1 MPHSWYHTDICYTP
15 GVIRAYA
22 TLLVSYG
29 HMRHSWCHTR
39 KTVTRTLPTVQGL
52 GSQGSAELQTL
63 GMSLMNARRPQAA
76 RLNLTLARLS
86 ATGIAYPSPS
96 RRLQASEPTIKL
108 PTTLVSEMR
117 QSPVITEAITATK
130 QGSERPNED
139 RRQKK
144 EVEWLKSLRKIH
156 MYEDR
161 YIDTLRPQA
170 TRLGTYLS
178 THQTSLA

>member
-1 MPHSWYHTDICYTP
+1 SPC
-15 GVIRAYA
+15 
-22 TLLVSYG
+22 LVVLSSSFSSPIPPPSYFWARG
-29 HMRHSWCHTR
+29 P
-39 KTVTRTLPTVQGL
+39 VTRTLPTVQGL
-52 GSQGSAELQTL
+52 GSQGSAEPQTL

-86 ATGIAYPSPS
+86 ATSIAYPSPS

-130 QGSERPNED
+130 QGSERPNKD

-144 EVEWLKSLRKIH
+144 EVEWLKALWKIH

-161 YIDTLRPQA
+161 YIDTLRPQT
-170 TRLGTYLS
+170 TRLDTYLS